1 MPIKRPQKLPD
12 FEHCV
17 LGVIKTNAEF
27 FEKPHWREILKG
39 FKQQHIPSSKSWSR
53 RAMITSLRL
62 LIVNAEDMI
71 AKLQALDEK
80 AIHILDDEEVREQD

>member
-1 MPIKRPQKLPD
+1 
-12 FEHCV
+12 
-17 LGVIKTNAEF
+17 
-27 FEKPHWREILKG
+27 
-39 FKQQHIPSSKSWSR
+39 
-53 RAMITSLRL
+53 MITSLRL